1 MEIQIRRFD
10 TALPLPE
17 YKTSGAVAFD
27 LPVRE
32 GAVVA
37 PHTVHVFPLNVAL
50 KLPEGH
56 FGLMAARGSLRIRG
70 LMIANGIGV
79 FDEDFAGDGDE
90 YRAALYNFTDEPV
103 TVERGERLVQLL
115 ILPYQRV
122 SLTEVETLG
131 PLPDRGGFGTT
142 GL

>member
-1 MEIQIRRFD
+1 MELLIRRFD
-10 TALPLPE
+10 QTLPLPE
-17 YKTSGAVAFD
+17 YKTEGAVALD

-37 PHTVHVFPLNVAL
+37 PGTVHVFPLNVAI
-50 KLPEGH
+50 KLPEGY

-79 FDEDFAGDGDE
+79 FDEDYAGDGDE
-90 YRAALYNFTDEPV
+90 YRAALYNFTDKPV
-103 TVERGERLVQLL
+103 TIERGERLVQLL
-115 ILPYQRV
+115 ILPYERV
-122 SLTEVETLG
+122 SVTEVDTLG
-131 PLPDRGGFGTT
+131 SLPDRGGFGTT